1 MPVLPDGC
9 KQSLKSKRRKLYSVP
24 MATHST
30 MTVALTVAGSDSGGG
45 AGIQADLK
53 TFRACGVFGTSAIT
67 CITAQNP
74 RRVSAVHPVPPA
86 IVAEQMERVL
96 EVFPVCAA
104 KTGMLYDAAIIK
116 AVSRSFRQRRF
127 QNLVVDPVMVSTSG
141 ATLLKPTAIKALTT
155 QLFPLATVVTPNLAE
170 AEILGQRRIC
180 CVDDLRTTALALAGQ
195 YGVPFLIKGGHLPGS
210 TRAVDVLATRT
221 TLHEFSAPV
230 VRGVQP
236 HGAGCTFSAAIAAHL
251 ARGETLTGAIRAAKR
266 FITGAIRHSVRLG
279 RLQAL
284 KV

>member
-1 MPVLPDGC
+1 M
-9 KQSLKSKRRKLYSVP
+9 R
-24 MATHST
+24 ST

-96 EVFPVCAA
+96 EAFPIRAA
-104 KTGMLYDAAIIK
+104 KTGMLYDAEIIK
-116 AVSRSFRQRRF
+116 AVARTFRQHRF
-127 QNLVVDPVMVSTSG
+127 KKLVVDPVMVATSG
-141 ATLLKPTAIKALTT
+141 AVLLKPDAIAALTKR
-155 QLFPLATVVTPNLAE
+155 LFPLAAVVTPNLAE
-170 AEILGQRRIC
+170 AEVLAECKISS
-180 CVDDLRTTALALAGQ
+180 VAALRETALTLAGKFD
-195 YGVPFLIKGGHLPGS
+195 VPFLIKGGHLPGS
-210 TRAVDVLATRT
+210 PCAVDVLATGKK
-221 TLHEFSAPV
+221 LHEFSEPV

-236 HGAGCTFSAAIAAHL
+236 HGAGCTFSAAIAANL
-251 ARGETLTGAIRAAKR
+251 ARGADLTEAICAAKR
-266 FITGAIRHSVRLG
+266 FITEAIRGTVRLG